1 MRRHQATKS
10 KIGVALFPFLAV
22 LICTMGVLIV
32 LLLIMV
38 QMARVNASEV
48 ADDSPQLDLPSE
60 QQIAKEENEW
70 RYEVLEQQRN
80 QIKGEVASKRLELS
94 HLEEHIRELER
105 RAKELQANAT
115 DLQQRL
121 TGEGSNQDA
130 TREELDQVQQE
141 VDAAQAALEAAQRKL
156 AGKKASYAIIPYDGP
171 NGTRRRPVYI
181 ECTGEGVILQPEGIV
196 LTPSDFQGPQGPGN
210 PLDAALRGT
219 REYYASAG
227 AIAKGGE
234 PYPLLVVRP
243 SGIDAYAAAR
253 TAMGVW
259 DDEFGYELVEESMAL
274 KFPDPD
280 PELAKLLQKV
290 VADARSRQSVLA
302 AAMPNSFGRG
312 GRDGGSDRPGFVAS
326 QSRGGFMT
334 RDGQQTAGEAMR
346 GEALRKGGF
355 GHGGDTRFDEGRAP
369 GKVAGAASETQ
380 SLSPVDTQQS
390 GRAGAAANAQGGKGQ
405 PSPLSKTRGENWGL
419 PSRGSEATGVTRP
432 LRVACLPDRLI
443 LLPDRGEKRSPEV
456 VLVDGAMADDI
467 DSLVTKVRER
477 IEEWDMAVAGGYWI
491 PVLNVQVAQGAETRF
506 AELSV
511 LLDGSGLEVRR
522 VTK

>member
-10 KIGVALFPFLAV
+10 KVGVALFPFLAV

-38 QMARVNASEV
+38 QMARVNASEM
-48 ADDSPQLDLPSE
+48 ADDAPRLEQPSE

-70 RYEVLEQQRN
+70 RYDVLEQQRD
-80 QIKGEVASKRLELS
+80 QVKDDVVSKRAELS

-105 RAKELQANAT
+105 RAKELQAAAN

-121 TGEGSNQDA
+121 AGEGSSQEA
-130 TREELDQVQQE
+130 TRAERDQIQQE
-141 VDAAQAALEAAQRKL
+141 VDAAKAALEAAQRKL
-156 AGKKASYAIIPYDGP
+156 AGQKASYAIIPYEGP

-181 ECTGEGVILQPEGIV
+181 ECTNEGVILQPEGIV

-219 REYYASAG
+219 REYYARAG
-227 AIAKGGE
+227 AMARGGE
-234 PYPLLVVRP
+234 PYPLLIVRP

-253 TAMGVW
+253 TAMGTW

-274 KFPDPD
+274 KYPDPD

-312 GRDGGSDRPGFVAS
+312 GREGDGAGFVAS
-326 QSRGGFMT
+326 QSRGGFVT
-334 RDGQQTAGEAMR
+334 RDGQRPAGEAI
-346 GEALRKGGF
+346 RKGGF
-355 GHGGDTRFDEGRAP
+355 GHGGDTRFDEGLAP
-369 GKVAGAASETQ
+369 GKVAGAAPETQ
-380 SLSPVDTQQS
+380 SLSPVDTRQS
-390 GRAGAAANAQGGKGQ
+390 GHASNAVNVQQGQGQ
-405 PSPLSKTRGENWGL
+405 PTPLAKTRGENWGL
-419 PSRGSEATGVTRP
+419 PSRGSEATGVERP
-432 LRVACLPDRLI
+432 LRLACLPDRLI
-443 LLPDRGEKRSPEV
+443 LLPDRGERRSPEV
-456 VLVDGAMADDI
+456 VLVEGAMADDI
-467 DSLVTKVRER
+467 DALVTKVRAR
-477 IEEWDMAVAGGYWI
+477 IEEWDMAVAGGYWK
-491 PVLNVQVAQGAETRF
+491 PVLNVQVAQGAELRF
-506 AELSV
+506 AELRV

-522 VTK
+522 IEK